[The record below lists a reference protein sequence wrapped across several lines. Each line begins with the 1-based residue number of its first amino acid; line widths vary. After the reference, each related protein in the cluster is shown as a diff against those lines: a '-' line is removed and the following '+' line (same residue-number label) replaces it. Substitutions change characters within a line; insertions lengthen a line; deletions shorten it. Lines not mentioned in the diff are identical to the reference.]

1 MTPLCIGLV
10 PIQDG
15 LPYES
20 GTNGH
25 LVLHVYVQSNINPL
39 IRGLNALLR
48 STAIG
53 SACPYE

>member
-15 LPYES
+15 LSYES

-25 LVLHVYVQSNINPL
+25 LALHVLQSNINPL